1 MGPSPRGGTGPRSSR
16 VTRHPRHSS
25 YRLLPRL
32 TRSTRFARR
41 KERRRE
47 KGRVNWT
54 SDERSEETSDGGA
67 TGLVNEENLSH
78 QSLHLLITL
87 LIHLIRRSR
96 PLRGVNEM
104 ESEE

>member
-1 MGPSPRGGTGPRSSR
+1 MTEGKREERIEERPYPTHHLPPYVALLLYPLLTLAPYCHSR
-16 VTRHPRHSS
+16 WS
-25 YRLLPRL
+25 LL
-32 TRSTRFARR
+32 T
-41 KERRRE
+41 
-47 KGRVNWT
+47 VT